1 MKNIK
6 VRKVGNSI
14 GIILRKESGLQ
25 VGDLLGYKQDGKK
38 LILDAQ
44 NVDKEHDKRLI
55 ESSFED
61 FSNGNILLEEDLK
74 NKFGKYGWGSG
85 NV

>member
-6 VRKVGNSI
+6 VRKAGNSV

-38 LILDAQ
+38 INFRCPKCRQRA
-44 NVDKEHDKRLI
+44 
-55 ESSFED
+55 
-61 FSNGNILLEEDLK
+61 
-74 NKFGKYGWGSG
+74 
-85 NV
+85 

>member
-14 GIILRKESGLQ
+14 GIILPKESGLQ

-38 LILDAQ
+38 LIVLQ
-44 NVDKEHDKRLI
+44 LV
-55 ESSFED
+55 
-61 FSNGNILLEEDLK
+61 
-74 NKFGKYGWGSG
+74 
-85 NV
+85 